1 MLARPSRIGETI
13 ASGVT
18 HRILED
24 AHLIDK
30 MGRAGTLVGRPLEAA
45 GKLLEMAEAAGK
57 LPGATAALWRVGKSS
72 EMSDAMA
79 EAEAAWRQA
88 FNQIPGHRAELVRN
102 LILGQGVNVPYLGV
116 HPGVRWLATVQAALD
131 DLGEWWGMPV

>member
-13 ASGVT
+13 AAGVT

-24 AHLIDK
+24 AHLIDR
-30 MGRAGTLVGRPLEAA
+30 MDRAGTLVGRPLEAA
-45 GKLLEMAEAAGK
+45 RKLLEMAEAGGK
-57 LPGATAALWRVGKSS
+57 LPGATVALGRVGKSS

-79 EAEAAWRQA
+79 EAEAAWRRA

-131 DLGEWWGMPV
+131 DLGKGWGMPV